1 MKPCLILAGAVH
13 FFTFCCRMTS
23 TVLEGTVLYCL
34 VNTSVQLI
42 FLLFKMCLTLKLN
55 LEAHVY
61 NSIIINIIHKGFCTI
76 QLTLPPPSLV
86 LFNSLYFYLFLVL
99 LCFISSKDTWVSSV
113 NSVFPMLLHNLSPIF
128 TGYFSGISISTH

>member
-1 MKPCLILAGAVH
+1 
-13 FFTFCCRMTS
+13 
-23 TVLEGTVLYCL
+23 
-34 VNTSVQLI
+34 
-42 FLLFKMCLTLKLN
+42 MCLTLKLN

-99 LCFISSKDTWVSSV
+99 LCFISSKDTYFNFHPLVSHSNAANNRNASKCRV
-113 NSVFPMLLHNLSPIF
+113 AVLAPRNKEQERKSAAVEKA
-128 TGYFSGISISTH
+128 G